1 MSSAYIHA
9 VLPSLMSSLKLG
21 SATRILG
28 TITGDGEAGV
38 TGEMGRPPDLIP
50 VEVSVSEAGSV
61 TTAYRFDVIRH
72 RVLTPSLA
80 AWAVASSA
88 LSTVGSVGEMT
99 VRMKASVGLLGD
111 DSKPRVVKFE
121 HAFFTTSSAAPLT
134 EFLSSVVGAVMNN
147 DFESPRLTSVKCELS
162 VAREQRVAQIDAVYV
177 TSDEAVPGDSVTLAV
192 RLRPRGQRAFTKL
205 LSVRLPEGLRGES
218 ISFKVCSAPEMTEW
232 EELVTSRKPEPQNL
246 RQLLERIEA
255 AGRGNVVECSAYVET
270 GDAEVEGETFPSPPE
285 SLSRV
290 MENRRRAGGMSETTV
305 AVVCQTSWGTEYAV
319 TGCQTVSVKLAEP
332 RIRR

>member
-1 MSSAYIHA
+1 
-9 VLPSLMSSLKLG
+9 
-21 SATRILG
+21 
-28 TITGDGEAGV
+28 
-38 TGEMGRPPDLIP
+38 
-50 VEVSVSEAGSV
+50 
-61 TTAYRFDVIRH
+61 
-72 RVLTPSLA
+72 
-80 AWAVASSA
+80 
-88 LSTVGSVGEMT
+88 
-99 VRMKASVGLLGD
+99 
-111 DSKPRVVKFE
+111 
-121 HAFFTTSSAAPLT
+121 
-134 EFLSSVVGAVMNN
+134 
-147 DFESPRLTSVKCELS
+147 
-162 VAREQRVAQIDAVYV
+162 
-177 TSDEAVPGDSVTLAV
+177 
-192 RLRPRGQRAFTKL
+192 
-205 LSVRLPEGLRGES
+205 
-218 ISFKVCSAPEMTEW
+218 MTEW